1 MQHKPK
7 MTESRYWIIMSIQ
20 DNHGDL
26 NEVMMTDHVWWQR
39 HTCAQRRTNATGSCT
54 RSMYQAPSGLDVLS
68 KLLMESECRPRIDR
82 HVINKPGLFR
92 LMDLFY
98 DFTIFFIHLV

>member
-39 HTCAQRRTNATGSCT
+39 HTCARARRDVLMPPVHVPRYTYPCT
-54 RSMYQAPSGLDVLS
+54 RLPADWTFWRI
-68 KLLMESECRPRIDR
+68 LMFNYMVFD
-82 HVINKPGLFR
+82 N
-92 LMDLFY
+92 
-98 DFTIFFIHLV
+98 TIVPIEETP